1 MHHLDSHHRP
11 GRFRA
16 ALGALAATVAL
27 GLVATPGCQ
36 QEKPKENKFAK
47 ISYTDLGEKPNV
59 PAFMKGTIWEL
70 TDRTNDEPYNSA
82 TYGLV
87 GRLRDTGDATASLPV
102 RQWMIKE
109 MARHGYG
116 DKLLPG
122 YRNLGADQVLRD
134 PSYAIVRVDG
144 LIPPGARSGDF
155 FDVKVTALPGNKTS
169 SLSGGLLFES
179 DLHKLRG
186 NSPDLEGIDILAKA
200 RGPIIVNPAYA
211 LGAAAGENV
220 AGGGQAKA
228 SLRTGVIMDGGRV
241 TADRPLLLRL
251 RHPGYPM
258 ARAIENR
265 INQRFQKV
273 ADRARKN
280 VMPISYQ
287 VAAALD
293 QGLVEI
299 YVPRS
304 YRGDWQHFMGVVE
317 QLYVNSSPGNLVA
330 KAEELTD
337 EAVKPDAPLL
347 EISYAL
353 EGIGE
358 AALQFTL
365 PLMAHASPD
374 VAFAM
379 ARASVFIGDESGAA
393 QDTLLRIARN
403 DQHPFQ
409 IPAVQTLGALPGSPE
424 RNQKLRT
431 VLESKNT
438 LARIETYKVLVRNND
453 SSIYTRWISD
463 PRDGRKEGERDEK
476 FALDVVPAG
485 GEPVI
490 FASRSGI
497 PRIALIGPKPQLVL
511 PCLFTTMDNRLMISS
526 DNASRNVTI
535 FFRDE
540 ARNNPLRMLSRPD
553 IAELAARLGGD
564 GAPAEERF
572 DFTYGEVVAILQGL
586 ADQRKVSAASPDGQV
601 TLAPFVFEQPRDS
614 QDLIDSAPVIED
626 SRPNTADP
634 AAMIPGTE
642 DSSSSSVVAQK

>member
-1 MHHLDSHHRP
+1 MHHLDSHLRF
-11 GRFRA
+11 RFRA
-16 ALGALAATVAL
+16 TFGALAATLAL
-27 GLVATPGCQ
+27 GLVLPGCK
-36 QEKPKENKFAK
+36 QEQPQENKLAR
-47 ISYTDLGEKPNV
+47 INYSELGEKPDV

-70 TDRTNDEPYNSA
+70 TDRTNDEAYNSA

-87 GRLRDTGDATASLPV
+87 GRLRDTGDAMASLPV

-122 YRNLGADQVLRD
+122 YRNLGAEQVLRD

-144 LIPPGARSGDF
+144 MIPPGARAGDF
-155 FDVKVTALPGNKTS
+155 FDVKVSALPGNKTS

-186 NSPDLEGIDILAKA
+186 NSPDLEGVDILAKA

-211 LGAAAGENV
+211 LGDTAQTAAAS
-220 AGGGQAKA
+220 GQAKA
-228 SLRTGVIMDGGRV
+228 SLRIGVIMDGGRV
-241 TADRPLLLRL
+241 TADRPILLRL

-293 QGLVEI
+293 QGLVEV
-299 YVPRS
+299 YVPGI
-304 YRGDWQHFMGVVE
+304 YRGDWQHFIGVVE
-317 QLYVNSSPGNLVA
+317 QLYVNSSAGNLVA
-330 KAEELTD
+330 KAKELS
-337 EAVKPDAPLL
+337 EQAVKPDSPLL

-358 AALQFTL
+358 PALQYTL
-365 PLMAHASPD
+365 PLMAHASPEIS
-374 VAFAM
+374 FAM

-409 IPAVQTLGALPGSPE
+409 LPAVQTLGALPASPE

-431 VLESKNT
+431 VLESRNT
-438 LARIETYKVLVRNND
+438 LARIEAYKVLVRNKD
-453 SSIYTRWISD
+453 TSIYTRWISD

-476 FALDVVPAG
+476 FALDVVPAA

-490 FASRSGI
+490 YASRSGI
-497 PRIALIGPKPQLVL
+497 PRVALIGPKPELVL
-511 PCLFTTMDNRLMISS
+511 PCHFTTMENRLMISS
-526 DNASRNVTI
+526 GDAGRNVTI
-535 FFRDE
+535 FYRDE
-540 ARNNPLRMLSRPD
+540 ARNHPLRMLSRPD
-553 IAELAARLGGD
+553 VAELVARLGGD
-564 GAPAEERF
+564 GAPEEERF
-572 DFTYGEVVAILQGL
+572 DFTYGEVVAILQAL
-586 ADQRKVSAASPDGQV
+586 ADQRKVSAARPDGQL
-601 TLAPFVFEQPRDS
+601 TLAPFIFEQPREAQDS
-614 QDLIDSAPVIED
+614 IESAPVIED

-634 AAMIPGTE
+634 AAMVPGTE
-642 DSSSSSVVAQK
+642 TSTPVVAQK